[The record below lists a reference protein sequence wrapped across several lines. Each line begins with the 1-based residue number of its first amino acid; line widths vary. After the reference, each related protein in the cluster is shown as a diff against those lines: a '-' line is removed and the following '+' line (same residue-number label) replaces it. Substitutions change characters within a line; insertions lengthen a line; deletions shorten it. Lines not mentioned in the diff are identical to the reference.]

1 MIVTTKHMTHD
12 RDSDFSRILLIVI
25 YSITSLLDLKNKVF
39 ICKIWI
45 SLLLLLFFAGL
56 ALAFYFQFQSFYVHY
71 SHCHVWFFS
80 HINQNANTWVS
91 FHFGGASLYFLNLK
105 LFFTLHFFPSL
116 VWVLGDVFSSL
127 SFFERNVLLINW
139 N

>member
-1 MIVTTKHMTHD
+1 MIVTTKHMTHV

-91 FHFGGASLYFLNLK
+91 FHFGGVCISLFLEFEAFLY
-105 LFFTLHFFPSL
+105 LTFLSIPCLSAGWCFFFIVFFRTKC
-116 VWVLGDVFSSL
+116 F
-127 SFFERNVLLINW
+127 IN
-139 N
+139 